1 MIHTAKIRQMTLIIS
16 LALTAGL
23 MGCGADQK
31 TPEGEEASVS
41 YQLSSVHPVNGRQ
54 GICTDGDCFWVSG
67 SASLT
72 KYDKDWNVIAENTDP
87 FAGYELEVNHIGDI
101 DVWQNEL
108 YLGVEYFMDGEGKN
122 IQVAVYD
129 GDTMQLKRVFPFR
142 ADTGQLECSG
152 IAVDPDSKTVYMC
165 PGSMMNPVNIFICM
179 IWIQENIKEKCIWI
193 PYRDGSRELPIM
205 TEISMLHAMTAM
217 PKKTRRIICTGLN
230 RMKIIRTAKSSWKRH
245 LMRSPDR
252 ERSKDCASTVRT
264 AVSYCFTTGVP
275 ALYSA
280 CRKDSTKAIPRRST
294 KYLCSR

>member
-129 GDTMQLKRVFPFR
+129 GDTLQLKRVFPFR
-142 ADTGQLECSG
+142 ADTGQLEGSG
-152 IAVDPDSKTVYMC
+152 
-165 PGSMMNPVNIFICM
+165 
-179 IWIQENIKEKCIWI
+179 
-193 PYRDGSRELPIM
+193 
-205 TEISMLHAMTAM
+205 
-217 PKKTRRIICTGLN
+217 
-230 RMKIIRTAKSSWKRH
+230 
-245 LMRSPDR
+245 
-252 ERSKDCASTVRT
+252 T
-264 AVSYCFTTGVP
+264 AVAKLSE
-275 ALYSA
+275 
-280 CRKDSTKAIPRRST
+280 
-294 KYLCSR
+294 